1 VVSRRCQ
8 RSAQRLPSCRSGSV
22 VPKPRGWWWAVF
34 SFLFLPSLAMGTEV
48 EVSYLIART
57 AVNRSV
63 PDGTAIT
70 FTLHSDATCSSPPIR
85 TVVTQ
90 LKDIAIHDVLRE
102 ASVTSRGRPLNA
114 LRLVAKFQEV
124 DHPDEAPFVRAT
136 GPGIFPAG
144 AACQVWHRAGRGTV
158 HNTAAELRERMI
170 PAGAA
175 RAKPPG
181 AEAMP
186 GTEAAEKARRP

>member
-1 VVSRRCQ
+1 M
-8 RSAQRLPSCRSGSV
+8 
-22 VPKPRGWWWAVF
+22 VPKPQGWWAVF
-34 SFLFLPSLAMGTEV
+34 SFLLLPSLAMGTEV

-57 AVNRSV
+57 AVNQSV
-63 PDGTAIT
+63 PDGTPIT

-90 LKDIAIHDVLRE
+90 LKDVAIHDVLRE
-102 ASVTSRGRPLNA
+102 ASITPRGRPLNA

-124 DHPDEAPFVRAT
+124 DHPDEAPFVQAT

-144 AACQVWHRAGRGTV
+144 VVCQMWHRAGRGTV
-158 HNTAAELRERMI
+158 HNTAVELRERMI

>member
-22 VPKPRGWWWAVF
+22 VPKPQGWWAVF
-34 SFLFLPSLAMGTEV
+34 SFLLLPSLATGTEV
-48 EVSYLIART
+48 EVGYLIART
-57 AVNRSV
+57 AVNQSV
-63 PDGTAIT
+63 PDGTPIT

-90 LKDIAIHDVLRE
+90 LKDVAIHDVLRE
-102 ASVTSRGRPLNA
+102 ASITPRGRPLNA

-124 DHPDEAPFVRAT
+124 DPDEAPFVRAT

-144 AACQVWHRAGRGTV
+144 VACQMWHRAGRGTV
-158 HNTAAELRERMI
+158 HDTAAELRERMI
-170 PAGAA
+170 PPGAA

-186 GTEAAEKARRP
+186 GAEAAEKARRQ

>member
-1 VVSRRCQ
+1 MVSRRC
-8 RSAQRLPSCRSGSV
+8 RRFAQRLPLCRSDSV
-22 VPKPRGWWWAVF
+22 VPKPQGWWAVF
-34 SFLFLPSLAMGTEV
+34 SFLLLPSLAMGTEV

-57 AVNRSV
+57 AVNQSV
-63 PDGTAIT
+63 PDGTPIT

-90 LKDIAIHDVLRE
+90 LKDVAIHDVLRE
-102 ASVTSRGRPLNA
+102 ATITPRGRPLNA

-124 DHPDEAPFVRAT
+124 DHPDEAPFVQAT

-144 AACQVWHRAGRGTV
+144 VACQVWHRAGRGTV